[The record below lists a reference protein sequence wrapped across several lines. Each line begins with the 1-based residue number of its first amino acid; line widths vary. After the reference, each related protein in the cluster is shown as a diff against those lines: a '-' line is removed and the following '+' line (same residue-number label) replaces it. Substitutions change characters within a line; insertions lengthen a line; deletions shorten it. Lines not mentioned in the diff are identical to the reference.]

1 MYQFQ
6 KKLKIL
12 KTNIK
17 KWNKEL
23 FGNIFLEKVELD
35 CKIKEVQNQGTQSG
49 FSPKIREK
57 ERLLLQEFSQCEQ
70 QEEIYWIQKARVKWI
85 QEGERNTSF
94 FHKSAINNR
103 KRNRLTRLQTE
114 EGNIVE
120 SQKYLERMVNSFF
133 SNLLEEPDK
142 D

>member
-6 KKLKIL
+6 QKLKIL

-23 FGNIFLEKVELD
+23 FGNIFRAKVELD

-57 ERLLLQEFSQCEQ
+57 ERLLL
-70 QEEIYWIQKARVKWI
+70 
-85 QEGERNTSF
+85 
-94 FHKSAINNR
+94 
-103 KRNRLTRLQTE
+103 
-114 EGNIVE
+114 
-120 SQKYLERMVNSFF
+120 
-133 SNLLEEPDK
+133 
-142 D
+142 